1 MWQSAPDP
9 SIVFHTELCPSDHFK
24 KCAQTMRVN
33 FFPRSWQYFNVV
45 LVCVGFLNWC
55 WELIYWMAWQSM
67 AVNWCKYIAL
77 FRLSFTSL
85 PTLILQHLAAFEFHH
100 DRSSRS
106 TPKPVWLHHQQ
117 CRVGPLDFT
126 GCQMC
131 AGLCGNNF
139 IIYLYSAW
147 HSLWEHTRSTNTQHQ
162 YMRSYITYALIY
174 HSFCLR

>member
-1 MWQSAPDP
+1 MHLTHRLFSTRSFVRRIISRNVLRLCE
-9 SIVFHTELCPSDHFK
+9 SIS
-24 KCAQTMRVN
+24 
-33 FFPRSWQYFNVV
+33 FPRSWQYFNVV

-117 CRVGPLDFT
+117 CRVDLWIS
-126 GCQMC
+126 QAVRC
-131 AGLCGNNF
+131 ARVYVEIILSFIYIQLGTLC
-139 IIYLYSAW
+139 
-147 HSLWEHTRSTNTQHQ
+147 ESTPGQPILSIN
-162 YMRSYITYALIY
+162 ICVLI
-174 HSFCLR
+174 